1 MNPEAI
7 PGSYVAYEYYAE
19 SYKGE
24 KLTED
29 IFPRYAK
36 WASALVDQMTFG
48 RLKDLPEIPD
58 CVRDAICCAA
68 EKRFSFVAKAD
79 RDLKSESNDG
89 YSVSYADAG
98 EEGSLVE
105 SIKEDIRIYL
115 SGTGLL
121 FRGTRK
127 PARGRV
133 FKYDY

>member
-7 PGSYVAYEYYAE
+7 PGSYVDYEYYTE

-24 KLTED
+24 KLKED

-48 RLKDLPEIPD
+48 RVKDLQEIPD
-58 CVRDAICCAA
+58 CVKEAVCCAV
-68 EKRFSFVAKAD
+68 EKRFSYEEKAD

-98 EEGSLVE
+98 DEGSAVA
-105 SIKEDIRIYL
+105 SIMEDIRIYL

-127 PARGRV
+127 LARGRV